1 MCRFP
6 IDEGKILQDRS
17 LCLAL
22 LYEHI
27 TGPMRD
33 PLHCRDQDEVLT
45 GPDRVAARVREPSG
59 NR

>member
-6 IDEGKILQDRS
+6 IEEKFYKTGRS
-17 LCLAL
+17 AL
-22 LYEHI
+22 RYYMSQI
-27 TGPMRD
+27 TGPMRA
-33 PLHCRDQDEVLT
+33 PLRCRDQDEVLT